1 MSGIIS
7 RTAYYEKGAD
17 GAMKFHDY
25 STVLTGIG
33 VMVEL
38 AQPLN
43 LRKSAFTAMRE
54 YDPTDQ
60 MVRVDE
66 LKEFAIGTPYTGA
79 QWIWG
84 TASPKSGR

>member
-7 RTAYYEKGAD
+7 RTAYYEVGSD
-17 GAMKFHDY
+17 GAVKFHDFA
-25 STVLTGIG
+25 TVITGVG

-43 LRKSAFTAMRE
+43 LRKSVFTAMRE
-54 YDPTDQ
+54 YDSTDQ
-60 MVRVDE
+60 MVRIDE
-66 LKEFAIGTPYTGA
+66 LKRQPIGIAYTGE

-84 TASPKSGR
+84 TPSPKSGR